1 MKPSI
6 RRQEQVRSLVQR
18 EPMGWLGGSAGPTSP
33 DFSVGLVQDPDVFR
47 MPWVFFFFGIDMR

>member
-33 DFSVGLVQDPDVFR
+33 DFSVGLVRDPDFSDALG
-47 MPWVFFFFGIDMR
+47 VFFCWIDMR